1 MVVASKVRYSKRAN
15 TSTGRARF
23 QVAHLAFLVQCQLG
37 HAALRFTE
45 SSRPDDYKIGAHE
58 TDKNLHIGKWI
69 TFAYTTGEP
78 TLPRSHPESA
88 SINLTRVNRLHII

>member
-15 TSTGRARF
+15 TSTDRVRF
-23 QVAHLAFLVQCQLG
+23 QDLAFLVQCQLG

-58 TDKNLHIGKWI
+58 TDKNLLIGKWI
-69 TFAYTTGEP
+69 TFAYPTGDP